1 MDFFA
6 QRFRGFKQI
15 FFELSGERE
24 KEDKRWIFL
33 LPDLGDLS
41 RFFFELSGE
50 REKEDKRWIFLLPD
64 LEDLS
69 RFFLS

>member
-6 QRFRGFKQI
+6 PRFRGFKQI
-15 FFELSGERE
+15 FFELRGERD
-24 KEDKRWIFL
+24 KE
-33 LPDLGDLS
+33 
-41 RFFFELSGE
+41 E
-50 REKEDKRWIFLLPD
+50 KRWIFLLPD